1 MREENMGKFN
11 ILIAEKAE
19 MADVLRI
26 KKEAHS
32 LYVENRPDIYRDSDV
47 MYTDDFI
54 HGYFDH
60 DDKMVLIAKSE
71 EDEVAAYFLVQ
82 VIDVDLPMMKERRY
96 LYIHDLAVLTRFRQN
111 GIATE
116 MLSYVADY
124 ARKIGATKIELAV
137 HLFNTD
143 ALRLYEQNGF
153 RPRAVRMERDV

>member
-1 MREENMGKFN
+1 MGKFK
-11 ILIAEKAE
+11 IHIAEKE
-19 MADVLRI
+19 NLDDVLKI

-32 LYVENRPDIYRDSDV
+32 LYVNNRPDIYKDSDV

-60 DDKMVLIAKSE
+60 HDKMVIIARNE
-71 EDEVAAYFLVQ
+71 EGEVAAYFLVQ
-82 VIDVDLPMMKERRY
+82 VIDVDLPMMKERKY
-96 LYIHDLAVLTRFRQN
+96 IYIHDLAVLSRFRQN
-111 GIATE
+111 GIATD
-116 MLSYVADY
+116 MLEYVADY

>member
-1 MREENMGKFN
+1 M
-11 ILIAEKAE
+11 
-19 MADVLRI
+19 
-26 KKEAHS
+26 
-32 LYVENRPDIYRDSDV
+32 
-47 MYTDDFI
+47 
-54 HGYFDH
+54 
-60 DDKMVLIAKSE
+60 
-71 EDEVAAYFLVQ
+71 AAYFLVQ

-96 LYIHDLAVLTRFRQN
+96 IYIHDLAVLTRFRQN